1 MLALNPAI
9 SVGTYTSA
17 YKFFSSNVKNFR
29 NNCPL
34 HVDGKYIKYLKFK
47 NLFLN
52 IYWGSSVSET
62 VDLIFHKFFLTNSS
76 VIAGL
81 TGGEQMHDK
90 SDVQRVNIICFC
102 RSLNCLT
109 LI

>member
-1 MLALNPAI
+1 M
-9 SVGTYTSA
+9 
-17 YKFFSSNVKNFR
+17 
-29 NNCPL
+29 
-34 HVDGKYIKYLKFK
+34 
-47 NLFLN
+47 
-52 IYWGSSVSET
+52 SET